1 MKRMRSMLVAAA
13 LFAASTLA
21 VAQSPGPPAG
31 KAPAAPTVGFR
42 ADFLGQLD
50 DVGKKILDLAD
61 AVPADKYSW
70 RPEKGV
76 RSVSE
81 VYMHIVVANYF
92 LPSFMGVP
100 PPAGIDR
107 GTETGVTD
115 KARVVAMLRQSFDHV
130 RSVVLKTPDAD
141 LDKKVKVFGGREMS
155 ERALIMTMGNHMH
168 EHLGQSIAYARSN
181 GVTPPWSEAAQ
192 PPTPP
197 KQ

>member
-1 MKRMRSMLVAAA
+1 MALAPVI
-13 LFAASTLA
+13 LFAASALA
-21 VAQSPGPPAG
+21 TAQAPAAAP
-31 KAPAAPTVGFR
+31 APAAPSSGFR

-50 DVGKKILDLAD
+50 DVSKKILDLAE

-70 RPEKGV
+70 RPGKGV

-81 VYMHIVVANYF
+81 VYMHVVVANYF
-92 LPSFMGVP
+92 LPSFMGVQ

-107 GTETGVTD
+107 STETGVTD
-115 KARVVAMLRQSFDHV
+115 KAKVVAMLRQSFDNV

-141 LDKKVKVFGGREMS
+141 LDKKVKVFGGSEMS

-192 PPTPP
+192 PPVPP
-197 KQ
+197 KK

>member
-1 MKRMRSMLVAAA
+1 MKKLSLLVPAI
-13 LFAASTLA
+13 LLAASALLT
-21 VAQSPGPPAG
+21 AQAPGGA
-31 KAPAAPTVGFR
+31 APAAAPSSGFR

-50 DVGKKILDLAD
+50 DVSKKILDLAG

-92 LPSFMGVP
+92 LPSFMGVQP
-100 PPAGIDR
+100 SAGIDR
-107 GTETGVTD
+107 STETGVTD
-115 KARVVAMLRQSFDHV
+115 KAKVVVMLRQSFDHV
-130 RSVVLKTPDAD
+130 RMVVLKTPDAD
-141 LDKKVKVFGGREMS
+141 LDKKVKVFGGSEMS
-155 ERALIMTMGNHMH
+155 ERALIMVMGNHMH

-192 PPTPP
+192 PPAPP
-197 KQ
+197 KK

>member
-1 MKRMRSMLVAAA
+1 MVLAPAI
-13 LFAASTLA
+13 LFAASVLA
-21 VAQSPGPPAG
+21 TAQAPAAAP
-31 KAPAAPTVGFR
+31 APAAPSSGFR

-50 DVGKKILDLAD
+50 DVSKKILDLAE

-70 RPEKGV
+70 RPGKGV

-81 VYMHIVVANYF
+81 VYMHVVVANYF

-107 GTETGVTD
+107 STETGVTD
-115 KARVVAMLRQSFDHV
+115 KAKVVAMLRQSFDNV

-192 PPTPP
+192 PPAPP
-197 KQ
+197 GK

>member
-1 MKRMRSMLVAAA
+1 MKTLSVFVCGIL
-13 LFAASTLA
+13 LAASGA
-21 VAQSPGPPAG
+21 VSAQMPGGA
-31 KAPAAPTVGFR
+31 APAAPTSGFR
-42 ADFLGQLD
+42 ADFLAQLD
-50 DVGKKILDLAD
+50 DVSKKILDLAG

-92 LPSFMGVP
+92 LPSFMGVQ

-107 GTETGVTD
+107 NTETSVTD
-115 KARVVAMLRQSFDHV
+115 KTKVLAMLRQSFDHV
-130 RSVVLKTPDAD
+130 RTVVLKTPDAD
-141 LDKKVKVFGGREMS
+141 LDKKVKVFGGSEMS
-155 ERALIMTMGNHMH
+155 ERALIMVMGNHMH

-192 PPTPP
+192 PPSPP
-197 KQ
+197 KK

>member
-1 MKRMRSMLVAAA
+1 MVLAPAILFAVSVLATAQAPAAA
-13 LFAASTLA
+13 
-21 VAQSPGPPAG
+21 P
-31 KAPAAPTVGFR
+31 APAAPSSGFR

-50 DVGKKILDLAD
+50 DVSKKILDLAE

-70 RPEKGV
+70 RPGKGV

-81 VYMHIVVANYF
+81 VYMHVVVANYF
-92 LPSFMGVP
+92 LPSFMGVQ

-107 GTETGVTD
+107 STETGVTD
-115 KARVVAMLRQSFDHV
+115 KAKVVAMLRQSFDNV

-192 PPTPP
+192 PPAPP
-197 KQ
+197 GK

>member
-1 MKRMRSMLVAAA
+1 MKKLSLLGPAILFTASA
-13 LFAASTLA
+13 LAT
-21 VAQSPGPPAG
+21 AQ
-31 KAPAAPTVGFR
+31 APAAAPVPAAPLTGFR

-50 DVGKKILDLAD
+50 DVSKKILDLAE
-61 AVPADKYSW
+61 AVPGDKYSW

-81 VYMHIVVANYF
+81 IYMHIVVANSF

-100 PPAGIDR
+100 PLTGIDR
-107 GTETGVTD
+107 STETGVTD
-115 KARVVAMLRQSFDHV
+115 KAKVVAMLRQSFDHV

-168 EHLGQSIAYARSN
+168 EHLGQSIAYARMN
-181 GVTPPWSEAAQ
+181 GVAPPWSEAAQ
-192 PPTPP
+192 PPAPP
-197 KQ
+197 RK

>member
-1 MKRMRSMLVAAA
+1 MVLAPAI
-13 LFAASTLA
+13 LFAASVLA
-21 VAQSPGPPAG
+21 TAQAPAAAP
-31 KAPAAPTVGFR
+31 APAAPSSGFR

-50 DVGKKILDLAD
+50 DVSKKILDLAE

-70 RPEKGV
+70 RPGKGV

-81 VYMHIVVANYF
+81 VYMHVVVANYF
-92 LPSFMGVP
+92 LPSFMGVQ

-107 GTETGVTD
+107 STETGVTD
-115 KARVVAMLRQSFDHV
+115 KAKVVAMLRQSFDNV

-192 PPTPP
+192 PPAPP
-197 KQ
+197 GK

>member
-1 MKRMRSMLVAAA
+1 MKKRSLLAAA
-13 LFAASTLA
+13 ILLAATA
-21 VAQSPGPPAG
+21 VASAQAPGGA
-31 KAPAAPTVGFR
+31 AVPAAPTSGFR
-42 ADFLGQLD
+42 ADFLAQLD
-50 DVGKKILDLAD
+50 DVSKKILDLAG

-92 LPSFMGVP
+92 LPSFMGVQ

-107 GTETGVTD
+107 STETAVTD
-115 KARVVAMLRQSFDHV
+115 KAKVVAMLRQSFDHV
-130 RSVVLKTPDAD
+130 RTVVLKTPDAD
-141 LDKKVKVFGGREMS
+141 LDKKVKVFGGSEMS
-155 ERALIMTMGNHMH
+155 ERALIMVMGNHMH

-192 PPTPP
+192 PPAPP
-197 KQ
+197 KK

>member
-1 MKRMRSMLVAAA
+1 MALAPAI
-13 LFAASTLA
+13 LFAASALA
-21 VAQSPGPPAG
+21 TAQAPAAAP
-31 KAPAAPTVGFR
+31 APAAPSSGFR

-50 DVGKKILDLAD
+50 DVSKKILDLAE

-70 RPEKGV
+70 RPGKGV

-81 VYMHIVVANYF
+81 VYMHVVVANYF
-92 LPSFMGVP
+92 LPSFMGVQ

-107 GTETGVTD
+107 STETGVTD
-115 KARVVAMLRQSFDHV
+115 KAKVVAMLRQSFDNV

-141 LDKKVKVFGGREMS
+141 LDKKVKVFGGGEMS

-192 PPTPP
+192 PPAPP
-197 KQ
+197 RQ